1 MSWVK
6 VDDRVWCHPKFLG
19 LSASAVRLWLW
30 ALCWCSQHETDGTFP
45 TSMLAAIGGTK
56 KTAAEL
62 VSRGLWEPAADGGWT
77 VHDYLSYQPS
87 REQRRAQRENGL
99 ARVKRYRGSGNGDCN
114 AASNGACNGVTPAA
128 VTGDETA
135 SARRR
140 AHAGANGPGS
150 GSGSPEGEAGEDRET
165 TCPPDLAAR
174 LEALGVVAELAAG
187 YRVSEPDVR
196 HVLGE
201 FVGYWTLGA
210 GTGKR
215 RRNWPAK
222 ARERVREAA
231 TQGKLSGAAG
241 PAPDAAGAALRAAQ
255 ADRIAAAETER
266 RRRELAERYPDVTE
280 ADKAAAKRAM
290 GLS

>member
-1 MSWVK
+1 MSWARL
-6 VDDRVWCHPKFLG
+6 DDRANEHRKQLLAGPEACWMWSCG
-19 LSASAVRLWLW
+19 LMYANRQDAR
-30 ALCWCSQHETDGTFP
+30 DGFIP
-45 TSMLAAIGGTK
+45 EPMLAMLYPFTK
-56 KTAAEL
+56 PKKLAAKL
-62 VSRGLWEPAADGGWT
+62 VEVGLWEVVPGGYLIHGYHDWNPTREQVEAERAKGRERAAA
-77 VHDYLSYQPS
+77 SYQ
-87 REQRRAQRENGL
+87 
-99 ARVKRYRGSGNGDCN
+99 KRKPK
-114 AASNGACNGVTPAA
+114 PADSSPEESERSSPE
-128 VTGDETA
+128 DETKKRV
-135 SARRR
+135 SS
-140 AHAGANGPGS
+140 GVEWSGEGS
-150 GSGSPEGEAGEDRET
+150 SSGSPEGEAGEGRET

-231 TQGKLSGAAG
+231 AQGKLSGAAG